1 LANFLIKDSETNE
14 RDDIYNTKES
24 GRQRD
29 FLYLHQAEAKST
41 ISVQDFQEKTGEKEE
56 KKDSR

>member
-14 RDDIYNTKES
+14 TDDIYNTKES

-41 ISVQDFQEKTGEKEE
+41 ISVQDFQEKTGEKGL
-56 KKDSR
+56 